1 MYSKR
6 VFMITAAVSL
16 VFLSACGSGSEK
28 DADGRYKVHA
38 QQDLKTGP
46 ERIKAV
52 YGDTYE
58 AIKPSKNAKKLAT
71 HYTEEEIQEM
81 PVHEAHGGDRKRSV
95 PLGQTLLQGKQDLS
109 NGPLKS
115 HRLVAYYGTPLSEN
129 MGILGEYKAEEM
141 MRRLKEQA
149 AAYSEID
156 PERPAIPTIEL
167 IATVAQRSPGPQGLY
182 ITPPSKSVIDEY
194 VKLAKK
200 HDALIM
206 LDVQLGRA
214 DVMTAVKE
222 VEEYLRIPNVHLA
235 IDTEY
240 SVGPGQV
247 PGEDLG
253 HVEGADIQ
261 EAVEYVDQIV
271 KDEHLPDKIVLVH
284 QFANGIVRN
293 KEAIHPTKHV
303 EVPLNYDGFG
313 DAAIKQSVYGKLV
326 RNEPIQYGGFKLFHK
341 NDKPLMTPKQV
352 LQLDP
357 APVIVN
363 YQ

>member
-1 MYSKR
+1 MCA
-6 VFMITAAVSL
+6 VAASVAIL
-16 VFLSACGSGSEK
+16 TACGNGAEK
-28 DADGRYKVHA
+28 DADGRYEVRAQRALKV
-38 QQDLKTGP
+38 GP
-46 ERIKAV
+46 ERTKA
-52 YGDTYE
+52 DNSNTYE
-58 AIKPSKNAKKLAT
+58 AIKPSNNAKKLIN
-71 HYTEEEIQEM
+71 HYTEEEKKDM
-81 PVHEAHGGDRKRSV
+81 PIHEAHGDSQTRSV
-95 PLGQTLLQGKQDLS
+95 PLGQTLLKGKRDLS
-109 NGPLKS
+109 NGPLKD
-115 HRLVAYYGTPLSEN
+115 HRLVAYYGTPLSQN
-129 MGILGEYKAEEM
+129 MGILGEYEPEIM
-141 MRRLKEQA
+141 MQRLKKQA
-149 AAYSEID
+149 AVYSELD

-182 ITPPSKSVIDEY
+182 ITPPSKKVIDEY
-194 VKLAKK
+194 VKLAEK
-200 HDALIM
+200 HGALLM

-222 VEEYLRIPNVHLA
+222 VEEYLRLPNVHLA

-247 PGEDLG
+247 PGMDLG

-271 KDEHLPDKIVLVH
+271 QKEHLPDKVVLVH
-284 QFANGIVRN
+284 QFGNGIVRN
-293 KEAIHPTKHV
+293 KEEIHPTKHV

-313 DAAIKQSVYGKLV
+313 DAAIKQSAYGKLV

-357 APVIVN
+357 APAMIN